1 MKESRVERV
10 IQNMGRYGLSQLII
24 SDPDSI
30 YYLSGIGYDPGE
42 RLLALYL
49 DANGN
54 AHLFNNH
61 MFPQKP
67 QTGLEIHLYDDVDD
81 YMGMVSE
88 VVKPGPIGI
97 DKFWRAKFLLPLLE
111 KCPGLEPRLGSAAV
125 DDARNQKDAEEIELL
140 RKASAL
146 NDATMAEVIQHLGDG
161 MTESE
166 MARFVADV
174 HVKNGADTAVEQL
187 VCYGLGSSEP
197 HHSVGKAMI
206 QAGEN
211 AIFDIFTPVNHY
223 WCDMTRTVFYK
234 DAGDEQKKVYEIVRN
249 ANLAGEAAV
258 RPGVRLCDIDRAA
271 RKVIEDAG
279 YGAYFTHRLG
289 HGCGLAI
296 HEPPDCSSVNQ
307 QVVEPG
313 MCFSIEPGVYIPG
326 KWGVR
331 VEDLIVVTEDG
342 CEVLNK
348 FTKDIIIV
356 D

>member
-1 MKESRVERV
+1 M
-10 IQNMGRYGLSQLII
+10 
-24 SDPDSI
+24 
-30 YYLSGIGYDPGE
+30 
-42 RLLALYL
+42 
-49 DANGN
+49 
-54 AHLFNNH
+54 
-61 MFPQKP
+61 
-67 QTGLEIHLYDDVDD
+67 
-81 YMGMVSE
+81 
-88 VVKPGPIGI
+88 
-97 DKFWRAKFLLPLLE
+97 
-111 KCPGLEPRLGSAAV
+111 GSAAV
-125 DDARNQKDAEEIELL
+125 DDARKQKDAEEIELL

-146 NDATMAEVIQHLGDG
+146 NDATIAEVIQHLGDG

-174 HVKNGADTAVEQL
+174 HVKNGADAAVDQL
-187 VCYGLGSSEP
+187 VCYGIGCSEP
-197 HHSVGKAMI
+197 HHSSGKAKI

-234 DAGDEQKKVYEIVRN
+234 DASDEQKKVYEVVRN

-279 YGAYFTHRLG
+279 YGPYFTHRLG

-307 QVVEPG
+307 QVAQVG

>member
-1 MKESRVERV
+1 MKASRVETV
-10 IQNMGRYGLSQLII
+10 IRNMRKNGLEQIII
-24 SDPDSI
+24 SDPDSM

-42 RLLALYL
+42 RLMAMYL

-61 MFPQKP
+61 MFPQEP
-67 QTGLEIHLYDDVDD
+67 QDGLNIHLYDDTDD
-81 YMGMVSE
+81 YMGMVAG

-97 DKFWRAKFLLPLLE
+97 DKYWQAKFLLPLLD
-111 KCPGLEPRLGSAAV
+111 KAPGLEPKLGSPAV
-125 DDARNQKDAEEIELL
+125 DEARKHKDAEEIQLL
-140 RKASAL
+140 RESSLL

-161 MTESE
+161 MSESE
-166 MARFVADV
+166 MARFVAET
-174 HVKNGADTAVEQL
+174 HVKKGADTTIDQL
-187 VCYGLGSSEP
+187 VCYGVGCSEP
-197 HHSVGKAMI
+197 HHSSGKDTI
-206 QAGEN
+206 KPGEN
-211 AIFDIFTPVNHY
+211 AIFDIFTPVKHY

-234 DAGDEQKKVYEIVRN
+234 SCSDEQKKVYEIVRD
-249 ANLAGEAAV
+249 ANLAAEAIIK
-258 RPGVRLCDIDRAA
+258 PGVRLCDIDGAA
-271 RKVIEDAG
+271 RSLIENAG
-279 YGAYFTHRLG
+279 YGKYFTHRLG

-307 QVVEPG
+307 DVAEVG
-313 MCFSIEPGVYIPG
+313 MCFSVEPGVYIPG

-348 FTKDIIIV
+348 FTKDLIII